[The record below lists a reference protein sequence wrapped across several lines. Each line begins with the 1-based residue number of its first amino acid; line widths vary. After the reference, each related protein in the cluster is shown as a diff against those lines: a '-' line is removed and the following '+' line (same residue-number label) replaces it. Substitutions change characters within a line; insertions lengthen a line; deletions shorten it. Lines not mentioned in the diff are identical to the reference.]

1 MATTGV
7 RKDRTMGA
15 TMVSRAVEELSGPPR
30 PPAMGRRGLELLRG
44 VPLFAG
50 LTTSHLRH
58 VAKLAEAVRF
68 AEGRP
73 IVQRGAKGSS
83 FYVLA
88 EGTAS
93 VRKGPSGRTVATL
106 GPGAFFGELALLDG
120 HPRSASVVATSPVT
134 AIRIERPAFIALIRK
149 EPVIGLRVMQGL
161 TQRIRLLDR
170 TTVD

>member
-1 MATTGV
+1 MATTRG
-7 RKDRTMGA
+7 REDRPMGA
-15 TMVSRAVEELSGPPR
+15 ALVSRAVEELSGSPR
-30 PPAMGRRGLELLRG
+30 PPAMGRRGLELLTA

-50 LTTSHLRH
+50 LTRSHLRH
-58 VAKLAEAVRF
+58 VAKLAEVVRF

-88 EGTAS
+88 EGTAN
-93 VRKGPSGRTVATL
+93 VRKGPSGRTVASL

-120 HPRSASVVATSPVT
+120 RPRSASVVATSAVT
-134 AIRIERPAFIALIRK
+134 AIRIERSAFIALIRK
-149 EPVIGLRVMQGL
+149 EPVIGLRVMEGL
-161 TQRIRLLDR
+161 TQRIRLLER